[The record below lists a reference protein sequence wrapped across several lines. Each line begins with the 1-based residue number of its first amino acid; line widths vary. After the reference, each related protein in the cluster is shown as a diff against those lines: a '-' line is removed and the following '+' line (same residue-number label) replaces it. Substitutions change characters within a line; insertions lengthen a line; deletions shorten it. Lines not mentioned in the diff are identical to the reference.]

1 MKVTWK
7 VIAGVVLSVFVVL
20 VIFNMIKNQ
29 KETYFKQIQLDT
41 TNVVFNNTE
50 KKFLDTIVNVGLT
63 QLNLEDIVVTIFP
76 LTEGA
81 KSNFSTT
88 GELKAHI
95 REQDGYYYIWI
106 DDLSRYESVEVI
118 THELIHLKQYHDKRL
133 LLEGNLP
140 VWLDEAYPIET
151 TPYENR
157 PWEIEAFSDGKELKN
172 KVETILFD

>member
-7 VIAGVVLSVFVVL
+7 TIVIVFFALFISL

-41 TNVVFNNTE
+41 TNMVFNNTE
-50 KKFLDTIVNVGLT
+50 KKYLDTIVNVGLS
-63 QLNLEDIVVTIFP
+63 QLNLENIVVTIFP

-81 KSNFSTT
+81 KSNFSPS

-106 DDLSRYESVEVI
+106 DDLNRYESVEVI

-133 LLEGNLP
+133 FLEGNLP
-140 VWLDEAYPIET
+140 VWLGEAYPIET

-157 PWEIEAFSDGKELKN
+157 PWETEAFSEGKELKN
-172 KVETILFD
+172 KVESILFE